1 MCWALHQEPGRWGA
15 GAGAGAG
22 KECQTVSGDGT
33 PQPNKQQ
40 QQQKHNIEQKF
51 LFKICSE
58 SKMSGTGTV
67 QVPLVVMDIKKI
79 KQPG

>member
-1 MCWALHQEPGRWGA
+1 
-15 GAGAGAG
+15 
-22 KECQTVSGDGT
+22 VSGDGT